1 MHKHEHKHEDAA
13 RHRAQPPQIPEGAG
27 RGADEVLRLQR
38 LVGNTTTAGLVGSV
52 LDEAEAEQAEVQ
64 RASVR
69 DALSGSGKPVPDDV
83 RSEAEAR
90 LGVDLSGVRLHTG
103 PAAERSTEE
112 MGARAYTTGRH
123 VVLGRGGNDWKTLL
137 HEFDHV
143 RQQAAG
149 RVEGTDQG
157 NGMRMSDP
165 SDRHEQEAE
174 ANATRALRG
183 EPPRHGGGSAS
194 GHHHHGGGIPVQQAR
209 IADVQPGLDSAAV
222 TRIMTRLLS
231 MPLIVPVA
239 LPSGSGPGTRRQAL
253 NVSRTTDP
261 RLDVDDERPGT
272 GLATISWEEL
282 LRGDVVRMA
291 YGPYDVFLL
300 PHGGDALAAATDDL
314 RELID
319 SNYFAG
325 DAVLQPF
332 STALM
337 EWLVRR
343 RSNSSGDVEVV
354 TNRVTTDEGTGAEIT
369 VGGRPG
375 WDARANQIVTGSDE
389 DRRHI
394 IAWHTMRGAF
404 RNAFNAALAP
414 GENIRQRMR
423 TLLDTLDSV
432 ATWAELDEAEAAS
445 SHGSENG
452 DAAGSQPSNVSMTDA
467 PPAAVPSPPGSAMD
481 IDVEVTSEHGSSQAS
496 STTSEQLR
504 DNLSST
510 VARVLGMLSNN
521 PYNLWAGDAIA
532 NESINRVRQ
541 RLAAMMNEH
550 TDDQELIDQV
560 GARALQGSS
569 TQNQDRRVWTRVRD
583 TLANVAAG
591 DARTFIQSVID
602 SFDVDIPITGDDET
616 SSTYTSQE
624 AQAGAV
630 RNVLATGL
638 AQEVLTMY
646 DNQLPDD
653 FDSLIDTIDRWLRR
667 FLRPEDLQTSVSG
680 GRRTV
685 GQRPQD
691 E

>member
-1 MHKHEHKHEDAA
+1 MHKHEHEHEGGTC
-13 RHRAQPPQIPEGAG
+13 HRAQSPQIPDGAE
-27 RGADEVLRLQR
+27 RGAEEVLRLQR
-38 LVGNTTTAGLVGSV
+38 LVGNTATTGLVQSV
-52 LDEAEAEQAEVQ
+52 LDEAGAEQAEVR

-69 DALSGSGKPVPDDV
+69 DAVSGSGRPVPDDV
-83 RSEAEAR
+83 RFEAEAR

-103 PAAERSTEE
+103 QAAERSTEE
-112 MGARAYTTGRH
+112 IGARAYTTGRH

-143 RQQAAG
+143 RQQAEG

-183 EPPRHGGGSAS
+183 EPPRHGGAS
-194 GHHHHGGGIPVQQAR
+194 GHHHHGGGIPVQRAR
-209 IADVQPGLDSAAV
+209 IADVQPGLDADAG
-222 TRIMTRLLS
+222 TQIMNRLLS
-231 MPLIVPVA
+231 MLLVVPVA
-239 LPSGSGPGTRRQAL
+239 LPSGSGASTRRQAL
-253 NVSRTTDP
+253 NISRGIDP
-261 RLDVDDERPGT
+261 RLTDQGNGT
-272 GLATISWEEL
+272 GFATITWDQL

-291 YGPYDVFLL
+291 YGQYDVFVM
-300 PHGGDALAAATDDL
+300 PHGGGALAAATDDL
-314 RELID
+314 RGMID
-319 SNYFAG
+319 SNLFEG
-325 DAVLQPF
+325 DAVLREF

-354 TNRVTTDEGTGAEIT
+354 TNRVTTDEGTGAEVT

-375 WDARANQIVTGSDE
+375 WDTRANQIVTGYDE

-404 RNAFNAALAP
+404 RNAFNAALTP

-423 TLLDTLDSV
+423 TLLNTLDSV

-445 SHGSENG
+445 SHSSENG
-452 DAAGSQPSNVSMTDA
+452 DAANSQSSNVTMADA
-467 PPAAVPSPPGSAMD
+467 PPAAQQSPPGSGMD
-481 IDVEVTSEHGSSQAS
+481 IDVASEHGSSHAS

-504 DNLSST
+504 DSLSST
-510 VARVLGMLSNN
+510 VARVLTMLSNN

-541 RLAAMMNEH
+541 QLSAMMNEY
-550 TDDQELIDQV
+550 TDDQELIDRV
-560 GARALQGSS
+560 VARAQQGSS

-583 TLANVAAG
+583 TLDSVDAG
-591 DARTFIQSVID
+591 DARKFIQSVID
-602 SFDVDIPITGDDET
+602 SFDVDIPITGEGQT
-616 SSTYTSQE
+616 SSTYNALE
-624 AQAGAV
+624 AQVGAV

-638 AQEVLTMY
+638 AQEVLVMY

-653 FDSLIDTIDRWLRR
+653 FDSLIATVDSWLRR

-685 GQRPQD
+685 GPRQQD

>member
-1 MHKHEHKHEDAA
+1 MHKHEHEHEDRAC
-13 RHRAQPPQIPEGAG
+13 HRAQPPQIPKGAE
-27 RGADEVLRLQR
+27 RGTDEVLRLQR
-38 LVGNTTTAGLVGSV
+38 LVGNTTTAHLVQSV
-52 LDEAEAEQAEVQ
+52 LDEAGAEQAEVQ

-69 DALSGSGKPVPDDV
+69 DALSGSGKPVPDHV

-112 MGARAYTTGRH
+112 IGARAYTTGRH
-123 VVLGRGGNDWKTLL
+123 VVLGRDGNDWKTLL

-143 RQQAAG
+143 RQQAEG

-174 ANATRALRG
+174 ANATRALRS
-183 EPPRHGGGSAS
+183 EPPRHGGGSVS
-194 GHHHHGGGIPVQQAR
+194 GHHHHGGGMPVQQAR

-222 TRIMTRLLS
+222 TQIMTRLLS
-231 MPLIVPVA
+231 MPLVVPVA
-239 LPSGSGPGTRRQAL
+239 LPGGSGPSTRRQAL
-253 NVSRTTDP
+253 NVSRATDP
-261 RLDVDDERPGT
+261 RLVDRGDGT
-272 GLATISWEEL
+272 GLATITWDQL

-291 YGPYDVFLL
+291 YSQYDVFLL

-314 RELID
+314 RETID
-319 SNYFAG
+319 SGHFLG

-375 WDARANQIVTGSDE
+375 WDARANQIVTGYDE

-414 GENIRQRMR
+414 GENIRERMR
-423 TLLDTLDSV
+423 TLLATLGSA

-452 DAAGSQPSNVSMTDA
+452 DAASSQSSNVAMTDA
-467 PPAAVPSPPGSAMD
+467 PPAAVPSPAGSEMD
-481 IDVEVTSEHGSSQAS
+481 IDDAEVTSEHGSSQAS

-541 RLAAMMNEH
+541 QLAAMMNAY

-560 GARALQGSS
+560 GARAQQGSS
-569 TQNQDRRVWTRVRD
+569 TQNQDRRVWTRVRA
-583 TLANVAAG
+583 TLDSVAAG

-602 SFDVDIPITGDDET
+602 SFDVDIPITGDDER
-616 SSTYTSQE
+616 SSTYDSHD

-653 FDSLIDTIDRWLRR
+653 FDSLIDTIDSWLRR
-667 FLRPEDLQTSVSG
+667 FLRPEGLQTSASG

-685 GQRPQD
+685 SLRPQD